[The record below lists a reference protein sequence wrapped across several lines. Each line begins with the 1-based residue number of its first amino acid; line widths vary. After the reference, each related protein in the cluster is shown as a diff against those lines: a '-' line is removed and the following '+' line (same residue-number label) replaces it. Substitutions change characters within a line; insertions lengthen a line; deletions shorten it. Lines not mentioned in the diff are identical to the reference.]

1 VGPATCFGLHALRE
15 APLAPF
21 GVYQKPNRGLV
32 RIPAVR
38 RQGQASRIAYWR
50 HSFAGVVAVLR
61 IEASQFEEELPAFA
75 PECAQDLRRATEAL
89 DRVAE
94 RLKQVEDLES
104 EHRP

>member
-1 VGPATCFGLHALRE
+1 
-15 APLAPF
+15 
-21 GVYQKPNRGLV
+21 
-32 RIPAVR
+32 
-38 RQGQASRIAYWR
+38 
-50 HSFAGVVAVLR
+50 VAVLR